1 MPERRMDG
9 FKKNLRLMFNRPSAE
24 DRARFAAAV
33 AAGDIAAAEDF
44 MARYHGIGNRKTAE
58 GPEGRH
64 PLFIAAAQGHI
75 GLMQRLI
82 AAGANTN
89 APETNGDTPL
99 HAAARGGH
107 SSAIILLCKRGAE
120 VDAARRDGA
129 TPLAIAA
136 QNGQSAAVRLLL
148 DYGADA
154 EMRAAQ
160 DLAVYTPL
168 HRAADN
174 DDAATVKTLLK
185 HADVFKRGDYNRFYF
200 QRALHGAKPQAR
212 AALKEWAAAQK
223 HKPS

>member
-1 MPERRMDG
+1 MDG
-9 FKKNLRLMFNRPSAE
+9 FKKNLRQLFNRPSADE
-24 DRARFAAAV
+24 RARFAAV
-33 AAGDIAAAEDF
+33 LAAGDIPAAEDF
-44 MARYHGIGNRKTAE
+44 MMRYHGIGNRKTAD
-58 GPEGRH
+58 GPAGNY
-64 PLFIAAAQGHI
+64 PLFIAAMHGHI

-82 AAGANTN
+82 AAGADTN
-89 APETNGDTPL
+89 ARETNGETAL

-136 QNGQSAAVRLLL
+136 QNRQSAAVRLLL
-148 DYGADA
+148 DYDADA
-154 EMRAAQ
+154 EMRAGQ

-174 DDAATVKTLLK
+174 DDAATVKTLLN
-185 HADVFKRGDYNRFYF
+185 HAEVFRRGDYNRFYF

-212 AALKEWAAAQK
+212 AALKEWTAAQK
-223 HKPS
+223 PY